1 MARGRVLRSGAAAA
15 LAVVVAVLAH
25 GGAGGSVDLAGAG
38 WVFAALAGPSWWLAG
53 RERGWT
59 VLAVAQLAGQQVA
72 HTALTGPDPSHV
84 GGLLPMDLMLH
95 AHLAAAALCA
105 LWLRWGAPGPG
116 RGPRR
121 GADRPARRRRA
132 ARAARARPAAAH
144 LRGARPA
151 GPAAAPRR
159 RAPRP
164 AARGLTAP
172 SRQHA
177 PAPGHTPVLPAAL
190 P

>member
-105 LWLRWGAPGPG
+105 LWLRWGE
-116 RGPRR
+116 
-121 GADRPARRRRA
+121 RRA
-132 ARAARARPAAAH
+132 WSAVRAVVRTVLLAVAG
-144 LRGARPA
+144 LRVP
-151 GPAAAPRR
+151 P
-159 RAPRP
+159 
-164 AARGLTAP
+164 
-172 SRQHA
+172 A
-177 PAPGHTPVLPAAL
+177 PAPPRPTSEVPVRPVLLLRHAVARRGPPLAA
-190 P
+190 